1 MILVSSDDTLGV
13 TGTKVCDLEF
23 GSVRGAIVQ
32 VAKHEDICRLD
43 ILMKS
48 LNVREQTDILI
59 GNLHYFMAI
68 V

>member
-1 MILVSSDDTLGV
+1 VILISSDDTLGV
-13 TGTKVCDLEF
+13 TGTKVCNLEF
-23 GSVRGAIVQ
+23 RGVRGAVVQ
-32 VAKHEDICRLD
+32 VAKHEDVCRLD

-59 GNLHYFMAI
+59 RNLHYFRTI